1 MFGGSDEMNNGTKYK
16 LIKQSNYDV
25 ADENNRKVMERI
37 ESGCYEH
44 KQADIPKR
52 LFDEAL

>member
-1 MFGGSDEMNNGTKYK
+1 MSNGTKYK